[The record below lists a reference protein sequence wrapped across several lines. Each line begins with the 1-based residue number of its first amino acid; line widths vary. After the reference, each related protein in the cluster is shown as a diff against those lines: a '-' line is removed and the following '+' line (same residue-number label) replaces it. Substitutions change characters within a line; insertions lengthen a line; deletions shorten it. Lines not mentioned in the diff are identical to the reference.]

1 MLCRIAPLV
10 LILLAAG
17 LSMAS
22 RPGPP
27 HEFHVSY
34 ARLAVEGP
42 MGMMQIRLFKDD
54 LEAGLR
60 HRFALPEFTMRA
72 DVEVD
77 SLFGIYLN
85 EKLVINAGGA
95 PIRGVIVS
103 SGEELQN
110 GIPVWWYTI
119 SYEATEVFTVIHI
132 QHDVLMEVFSDQKNV
147 FRVKHFPSEKEWS
160 LYFVPGDSDF
170 DLALK

>member
-1 MLCRIAPLV
+1 MLHRIVPLV
-10 LILLAAG
+10 LTLLAG
-17 LSMAS
+17 CLLMAS
-22 RPGPP
+22 RLVAP

-54 LEAGLR
+54 LEAGLQN
-60 HRFALPEFTMRA
+60 RFGISDLTMRA
-72 DVEVD
+72 DPEVD
-77 SLFGIYLN
+77 SLFGVYLN
-85 EKLVINAGGA
+85 EKLVLSAGGI
-95 PIRGVIVS
+95 PVPGVIVS

-110 GIPVWWYTI
+110 GIPVWWYTL
-119 SYEATEVFTVIHI
+119 SYEAPEAFAAIHI

-170 DLALK
+170 ELTLE